1 MEIQQRQVAYK
12 VPINAI
18 LNNPYIE
25 QEGWNPN
32 YIQINGKQVSRVN
45 LIATVIDKQASS
57 SLATLTLD
65 DSTGIIQARLFN
77 EDVRKVAGINVG
89 DAVLVIGRPRKFND
103 QKFITIEI
111 SRKVNPQWMMVR
123 KTELQKEFDMA
134 VQHGQS
140 DNPNGVKERED
151 KLQLNHHNEK
161 LLETIKENDNG
172 NGADIDEVISSSGLK
187 ESEAHE
193 AILELIKLGE
203 IYEPRPNKI
212 KILG

>member
-18 LNNPYIE
+18 LSNPYIE

-57 SLATLTLD
+57 SLATLALD

-77 EDVRKVAGINVG
+77 EDVRKVADINVG

-134 VQHGQS
+134 AQPGQS
-140 DNPNGVKERED
+140 DNPNSVKQQENR
-151 KLQLNHHNEK
+151 LQLNQHNEK
-161 LLETIKENDNG
+161 LLGTIKENDDG

>member
-1 MEIQQRQVAYK
+1 MENQHRQVAYK
-12 VPINAI
+12 IPIKEMLTNE
-18 LNNPYIE
+18 YVE

-32 YIQINGKQVSRVN
+32 YIKINSKQVSRVN
-45 LIATVIDKQASS
+45 LIATVIDKQASN
-57 SLATLTLD
+57 SLVTLILD

-77 EDVRKVAGINVG
+77 DEIKKATDINVG
-89 DAVLVIGRPRKFND
+89 DIILVIGRPRKFND
-103 QKFITIEI
+103 QIFLTIEI
-111 SRKVNPQWMMVR
+111 SKKINPLWIKVR
-123 KTELQKEFDMA
+123 KAELQKEFQTA
-134 VQHGQS
+134 VPQVHEDGNNS
-140 DNPNGVKERED
+140 NPGNKLLNRFNEKILEVVKETD
-151 KLQLNHHNEK
+151 Q
-161 LLETIKENDNG
+161 G